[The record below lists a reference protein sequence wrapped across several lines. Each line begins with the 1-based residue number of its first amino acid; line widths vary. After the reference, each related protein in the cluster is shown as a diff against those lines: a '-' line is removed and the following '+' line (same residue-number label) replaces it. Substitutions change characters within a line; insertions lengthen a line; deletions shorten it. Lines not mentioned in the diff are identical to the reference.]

1 MSIQDTT
8 SPLLTVLV
16 PCYNVEKYVTQCL
29 ESILGQTYSNIEVI
43 CIDDGSTDST
53 PKILQDFSKRDPRIK
68 IITKPNSG
76 YGHSMNIG
84 LDHASGD
91 FIGIVESDDFIKQD
105 MFEKLVTNAIKYQ
118 LDISRCSFYKY
129 QTSSHSVTT
138 IKTDY
143 VPKDRV
149 LRPID
154 EQGPFSMPPS
164 IWASIYRKDFLSK
177 NKIRFLETPGASYQD
192 TAFSFKCYYS
202 ADRFLMIDEPLLYY
216 RIDNPNSSVN
226 NPKKVFCVCDEYE
239 EIWKFAQTKTE
250 RFDKIKNSIPQL
262 QLATYK
268 WNFNRL
274 GRSLRALFL
283 KKFREDFTKLKQQG
297 LLDIKCFKRH
307 DKKILLQLH
316 YLPSTLLFRSH
327 L

>member
-118 LDISRCSFYKY
+118 LDISR
-129 QTSSHSVTT
+129 
-138 IKTDY
+138 
-143 VPKDRV
+143 
-149 LRPID
+149 
-154 EQGPFSMPPS
+154 E
-164 IWASIYRKDFLSK
+164 
-177 NKIRFLETPGASYQD
+177 
-192 TAFSFKCYYS
+192 
-202 ADRFLMIDEPLLYY
+202 
-216 RIDNPNSSVN
+216 
-226 NPKKVFCVCDEYE
+226 
-239 EIWKFAQTKTE
+239 
-250 RFDKIKNSIPQL
+250 
-262 QLATYK
+262 
-268 WNFNRL
+268 
-274 GRSLRALFL
+274 
-283 KKFREDFTKLKQQG
+283 
-297 LLDIKCFKRH
+297 
-307 DKKILLQLH
+307 
-316 YLPSTLLFRSH
+316 LP
-327 L
+327 